1 MCQQPIRIAECLD
14 GKALS
19 GAINMGRT
27 RVRASSVIVKTS
39 WTFVPS
45 WRRWQGNGY
54 ISRYRRRAAPRHQ
67 NVTKIGSFSVSQ
79 PPAAAKQQP
88 SSSQRWGICVTLGPA
103 SPPPPS
109 TFDIGLDRH
118 WTEGRHISLQLQTFL
133 LNCHFLHFSQR
144 LQVSPKIITHQRITI
159 WFVMHGYIYRNN
171 CWLCMYLFPKKIHR
185 RFGKV
190 LCWSRYLLPIF
201 SQSVREGSSEAPWL
215 AAWLHYDITE
225 AVSGS
230 IMLNTLNNWR

>member
-88 SSSQRWGICVTLGPA
+88 AVGHLCHIRTSLSSSTIYIWHWIGSTLNWGSAHFTPVA
-103 SPPPPS
+103 
-109 TFDIGLDRH
+109 DIF
-118 WTEGRHISLQLQTFL
+118 TQF
-133 LNCHFLHFSQR
+133 NCHFLHFSQR
-144 LQVSPKIITHQRITI
+144 LQVSPEIITHQRITI
-159 WFVMHGYIYRNN
+159 WFIMHGYIYRNN

-201 SQSVREGSSEAPWL
+201 SQSVREGSSEAPR

>member
-88 SSSQRWGICVTLGPA
+88 AVGHLCHIRTSLSSSTIYIWHWIGSTLNWGSAHFTPVA
-103 SPPPPS
+103 
-109 TFDIGLDRH
+109 DIF
-118 WTEGRHISLQLQTFL
+118 TQLPF
-133 LNCHFLHFSQR
+133 FA
-144 LQVSPKIITHQRITI
+144 
-159 WFVMHGYIYRNN
+159 
-171 CWLCMYLFPKKIHR
+171 LFPKTPG
-185 RFGKV
+185 F
-190 LCWSRYLLPIF
+190 SRNHHPSTYHHL
-201 SQSVREGSSEAPWL
+201 VYH
-215 AAWLHYDITE
+215 AWLH
-225 AVSGS
+225 
-230 IMLNTLNNWR
+230 LQK